1 MRKIK
6 QGLSFALAGVL
17 LLGLGG
23 TAQAQEKQAG
33 AKASNKGVVHD
44 YWPGRE
50 KVKPHV
56 SGDME
61 FSKTYEMW
69 KDAEAIKRAKAEGK
83 MSRDV
88 NYKDFRWLSKS
99 LDAELVIDEGRE
111 VFHRKNDKGQS
122 CASCHGE
129 NAEKLKGTYAK
140 QPSFNKRVGRVVVAP
155 TQIGI
160 CAEERL
166 GQAGWKENT
175 RPNSVLDMYLASLSD
190 GKKVDIDVTT
200 NGPLKDAYEKGKDL
214 FFKRTGQFHFACAS
228 CHTPPTVQNYLRG
241 QRPSTFFGDAS
252 HYPIYHFPFALPGDD
267 LAHVFTLQH
276 QIKSCQ
282 MLSRMQQG
290 KEGSASMTAI
300 EVFLKASANGHPMS
314 IPTQE
319 YNLDNDYLER

>member
-1 MRKIK
+1 MNRIK
-6 QGLSFALAGVL
+6 QGLGIALAGTF

-23 TAQAQEKQAG
+23 SIQAQEKQNS
-33 AKASNKGVVHD
+33 AKSTNKTVVHD

-61 FSKTYEMW
+61 FSKTYLLW
-69 KDAEAIKRAKAEGK
+69 QDAEAVKRSKAEGK
-83 MSRDV
+83 MSRDM
-88 NYKDFRWLSKS
+88 NYKDFRWLAKS
-99 LDAELVIDEGRE
+99 PDAEFVIDEGRE

-129 NAEKLKGTYAK
+129 NGEKLKGTYTK
-140 QPSFNKRVGRVVVAP
+140 LPSFNKRVGRVVVAP

-166 GQAGWKENT
+166 GHKDWKENT
-175 RPNSVLDMYLASLSD
+175 RPNSVLDMYIASLSD
-190 GKKVDIDVTT
+190 GQKVDIDVVSD
-200 NGPLKDAYEKGKDL
+200 GPLKDAYLKGRDL

-228 CHTPPTVQNYLRG
+228 CHTPPTTGNFLRG
-241 QRPSTFFGDAS
+241 QRPSTFFGDAA
-252 HYPIYHFPFALPGDD
+252 HYPIYHYPFALPGDD

-290 KEGSASMTAI
+290 KEGSPSMTAI
-300 EVFLKASANGHPMS
+300 EVFLKASANGYPMS

-319 YNLDNDYLER
+319 YNMDNDYLER